1 MDLHT
6 ADHDIS
12 DRHPFA
18 EQGSGQKRPDTNLV
32 GQCPGFRKLGLNTWS
47 KSVLNVDGLSIEDR
61 FASGQSSDN
70 RSALFNV
77 ESRDRAV
84 LAANRSR
91 SPSTRQI
98 CASRAL

>member
-32 GQCPGFRKLGLNTWS
+32 GQCPGFRKIGLNTWR
-47 KSVLNVDGLSIEDR
+47 KSVLNVDGLSIENR
-61 FASGQSSDN
+61 FASGQTSDN
-70 RSALFNV
+70 RSTFL
-77 ESRDRAV
+77 ELRGLDRAV
-84 LAANRSR
+84 LGFGSKAVPFNA
-91 SPSTRQI
+91 PD
-98 CASRAL
+98 LFV